1 MLGVR
6 LSEPV
11 PMGAMIQVRRLRLPL
26 AICVVSLVAAG
37 ALQIW
42 CLIEGCLL
50 LLHGLPGDCE
60 AARQWLVAYCVS
72 LAMVPFANIV
82 AIAAQVWW
90 VTGGS
95 VNVVSNHC
103 REVAP
108 YLIGFIRDVQLRGL
122 WTLLLLVIFSFSLVF
137 VRKLQMSLREVWAS
151 GAPTLR
157 SVINAVMQAP
167 AVEVPADTE
176 CAICLESNEGVWKA
190 LPCDHS
196 FHQDCLLRWLHCGR
210 RCPLCRLDLH
220 RAFLERETTGTGGST
235 GEALQV
241 AASAEVT

>member
-157 SVINAVMQAP
+157 SVINAVMQRLRQWKFLQIPSAP
-167 AVEVPADTE
+167 FVWSQTKESGRP
-176 CAICLESNEGVWKA
+176 CLAIIPSIRIAYSV
-190 LPCDHS
+190 
-196 FHQDCLLRWLHCGR
+196 
-210 RCPLCRLDLH
+210 
-220 RAFLERETTGTGGST
+220 GSI
-235 GEALQV
+235 V
-241 AASAEVT
+241 AAAARCADWICTEHFWRRRPQAAPEKHCKLQLLQK

>member
-37 ALQIW
+37 
-42 CLIEGCLL
+42 CLL
-50 LLHGLPGDCE
+50 LLNGLPGDCE

-122 WTLLLLVIFSFSLVF
+122 WTLLLLVIFSFSLVI

-157 SVINAVMQAP
+157 SIINAVMQAP

-176 CAICLESNEGVWKA
+176 CAICLESNEGIWKA

-220 RAFLERETTGTGGST
+220 RAFLETETAGST
-235 GEALQV
+235 GEAPQV
-241 AASAEVT
+241 SAQMI